1 MVFNIKTYH
10 VSINDDILKQ
20 LNLIILK
27 KSTTTFG
34 TTTFGTT
41 TSYVSIIIF
50 FFELSVMRP
59 VGHLELSTVIS

>member
-10 VSINDDILKQ
+10 VSINDDIFKQ

-27 KSTTTFG
+27 KS
-34 TTTFGTT
+34 TTFGTT

>member
-10 VSINDDILKQ
+10 VSINDDIFKQ

-27 KSTTTFG
+27 KS